1 MDKETIIQGAKENGK
16 FLSAVGLQNVVKLI
30 KTHING
36 QIGKL
41 TTLIDGKQNKL
52 TLGKGLTLSQNGE
65 LSITLDP
72 TLYKI
77 VQALPTKPD
86 DADLNKI
93 FVVIPE
99 GEIGKNHTEYIWLS
113 ASNKWEELGS
123 SSANVD
129 LSNYVTTEALN
140 NKIASLT
147 SEVETLKA
155 ANNDL
160 TDVSTLKYINS
171 IPHVKITFTNPY
183 PMTLY
188 GDCTL
193 QVSCNFDRDKFLNF
207 FPFKL
212 AYRDGTSFSGNYV
225 DADTTDSINYSCVG
239 VPNLRAFKV
248 FDKSSYT
255 LSIYLYCI
263 TNKDYWILFNRYL
276 HNEHFVGG
284 LPTTEAQIKE
294 PPTPVTKA
302 EAEGIVTTISEKYKE
317 RRIMNFRTY
326 NNLTLLGIAM
336 TLMHTHNTNC
346 FACTQDGA
354 VGHKGYSLY
363 KVMQDSLPLGALN
376 FNPALSSDPNF
387 TFPQF
392 KPYFTLEGGRIN
404 LFGMRDWISTD
415 NTYQNIIVGGTF
427 ENDVLSFADTLGTI
441 QMYRREIDPLN
452 GMEQQFFR
460 GYHRCWTENE
470 KYKKTKSWYEFMVAE
485 PMDWSTTKDFAV
497 HAFSAS
503 GQIFPYVPV
512 RCLKPT
518 DKAYVR
524 VRLN

>member
-1 MDKETIIQGAKENGK
+1 MAIHVGIDEPKDKSKLWVKPENGE
-16 FLSAVGLQNVVKLI
+16 NV
-30 KTHING
+30 
-36 QIGKL
+36 
-41 TTLIDGKQNKL
+41 
-52 TLGKGLTLSQNGE
+52 
-65 LSITLDP
+65 
-72 TLYKI
+72 LY
-77 VQALPTKPD
+77 T
-86 DADLNKI
+86 
-93 FVVIPE
+93 
-99 GEIGKNHTEYIWLS
+99 Y
-113 ASNKWEELGS
+113 SNKGWIKATSAGGGS
-123 SSANVD
+123 TPTPPVNLQPILD
-129 LSNYVTTEALN
+129 Q
-140 NKIASLT
+140 IASLT
-147 SEVETLKA
+147 SEVKTLKA
-155 ANNDL
+155 ANSDL

-193 QVSCNFDRDKFLNF
+193 QVSCNFDREKFLDF

-225 DADTTDSINYSCVG
+225 DADTTDNIQYSCVG

-255 LSIYLYCI
+255 LSIYIYCI
-263 TNKDYWILFNRYL
+263 TDKDYWILFSRYL

-294 PPTPVTKA
+294 APTLVTKA
-302 EAEGIVTTISEKYKE
+302 EAESIVTTIPEKFKE

-326 NNLTLLGIAM
+326 NNITLLGIAM

-354 VGHKGYSLY
+354 FGHKGYSLY
-363 KVMQDSLPLGALN
+363 KVLQDSLPLGALY
-376 FNPALSSDPNF
+376 FSSPLSTDPNF

-392 KPYFTLEGGRIN
+392 KPYFTLEGGRVN
-404 LFGMRDWISTD
+404 LFGMRDWFSTRS
-415 NTYQNIIVGGTF
+415 NNANIIVGGTF
-427 ENDVLSFADTLGTI
+427 ENGVLSFADTLGTI

-452 GMEQQFFR
+452 GMEQQFFA

-485 PMDWSTTKDFAV
+485 PMDWTATKDFAV
-497 HAFSAS
+497 QALSAS
-503 GQIFPYVPV
+503 GQIFPYVTV

>member
-1 MDKETIIQGAKENGK
+1 MDKESIIQGAKENGK
-16 FLSAVGLQNVVKLI
+16 FLSAAGLQNVVKLI
-30 KTHING
+30 KAHING

-52 TLGKGLTLSQNGE
+52 TPGSGLTLSPNGE
-65 LSITLDP
+65 LSITLDH

-77 VQALPTKPD
+77 VQELPTKPD

-99 GEIGKNHTEYIWLS
+99 GEIGKNHNEYIWLS
-113 ASNKWEELGS
+113 TSNRWEELGS

-140 NKIASLT
+140 AKIASLI

-183 PMTLY
+183 PQTLE

-193 QVSCNFDRDKFLNF
+193 QVSCNFDRNKFLDF

-212 AYRDGTSFSGNYV
+212 AYRDGNSFSCYYV
-225 DADTTDSINYSCVG
+225 DADTTDSIQYSCVG

-255 LSIYLYCI
+255 LSIYIYCI
-263 TNKDYWILFNRYL
+263 TNKDYWLLFNRYL

-284 LPTTEAQIKE
+284 LPTTEEQIKE
-294 PPTPVTKA
+294 APTPVTKA
-302 EAEGIVTTISEKYKE
+302 EAEGIVTTIPEKFKE

-346 FACTQDGA
+346 FACTQNGNI
-354 VGHKGYSLY
+354 GRKGYSLF

-376 FNPALSSDPNF
+376 FNPVLSRDPNF

-392 KPYFTLEGGRIN
+392 KPYFTLDGGRIN
-404 LFGMRDWISTD
+404 LFGMRDWVSIDSGLS
-415 NTYQNIIVGGTF
+415 IIVGGTF
-427 ENDVLSFADTLGTI
+427 ENNVLSFADTLGTI
-441 QMYRREIDPLN
+441 QMYRREIDPIN
-452 GMEQQFFR
+452 AIEQQFFY

-470 KYKKTKSWYEFMVAE
+470 KYKKTKSWYEFMVSE
-485 PMDWSTTKDFAV
+485 PMDWSTTKDFTV
-497 HAFSAS
+497 NPLSAS
-503 GQIFPYVPV
+503 GHIFPYMPV

-518 DKAYVR
+518 DKGFVR

>member
-1 MDKETIIQGAKENGK
+1 MDKK
-16 FLSAVGLQNVVKLI
+16 FINDTGLRRVVNLI
-30 KTHING
+30 KEYVD
-36 QIGKL
+36 
-41 TTLIDGKQNKL
+41 TLLRALGDNLDNKQDRL
-52 TLGKGLTLSQNGE
+52 RIGKGLTLSPNGE
-65 LSITLDP
+65 LSATLDT

-77 VQALPTKPD
+77 VSALPTSPGTE
-86 DADLNKI
+86 DLNKI

-99 GEIGKNHTEYIWLS
+99 GEVGKNHKEYIWLS
-113 ASNKWEELGS
+113 DSNKWEELGS
-123 SSANVD
+123 SSANID

-140 NKIASLT
+140 AKIASLT
-147 SEVETLKA
+147 SEVETLKS
-155 ANNDL
+155 ANADL

-183 PMTLY
+183 PATLY

-193 QVSCNFDRDKFLNF
+193 QVSCNFDREKFLNF

-225 DADTTDSINYSCVG
+225 DADTTDNIQYSCVG
-239 VPNLRAFKV
+239 IPNLRAFKV
-248 FDKSSYT
+248 FDKGGYT
-255 LSIYLYCI
+255 LSIYLYCL
-263 TNKDYWILFNRYL
+263 TNKDYWTLFSRYL

-284 LPTTEAQIKE
+284 LPTTEVQIKE
-294 PPTPVTKA
+294 PPTLVTKA
-302 EAEGIVTTISEKYKE
+302 EAEGIVTTIPEKFKE

-354 VGHKGYSLY
+354 FGHKGYSLY
-363 KVMQDSLPLGALN
+363 KVMQDSLPLGALD
-376 FNPALSSDPNF
+376 FASPLPVDPNF

-392 KPYFTLEGGRIN
+392 KPYFTLEGGRVN
-404 LFGMRDWISTD
+404 LFGMRDWVSTD
-415 NTYQNIIVGGTF
+415 ANSNIIVGGTF
-427 ENDVLSFADTLGTI
+427 ENDVLSFSDTLGTI

-452 GMEQQFFR
+452 GMEQQFFS

>member
-1 MDKETIIQGAKENGK
+1 MAIHVGIDEPKDKTKLWVKPENGE
-16 FLSAVGLQNVVKLI
+16 NV
-30 KTHING
+30 
-36 QIGKL
+36 
-41 TTLIDGKQNKL
+41 
-52 TLGKGLTLSQNGE
+52 
-65 LSITLDP
+65 
-72 TLYKI
+72 LY
-77 VQALPTKPD
+77 T
-86 DADLNKI
+86 
-93 FVVIPE
+93 
-99 GEIGKNHTEYIWLS
+99 Y
-113 ASNKWEELGS
+113 SNKGWVKTTNAGGS
-123 SSANVD
+123 STPTPPTNLQPILD
-129 LSNYVTTEALN
+129 Q
-140 NKIASLT
+140 IASLS

-155 ANNDL
+155 ANADL

-212 AYRDGTSFSGNYV
+212 AYRNGDHFEGDYV
-225 DADTTDSINYSCVG
+225 NADTTDNIQYSCVG

-255 LSIYLYCI
+255 LSIYIYCI

-284 LPTTEAQIKE
+284 LPATEAQIKE
-294 PPTPVTKA
+294 PPTPVTKE
-302 EAEGIVTTISEKYKE
+302 EAEGIVTTIPEKFKE

-363 KVMQDSLPLGALN
+363 KVMQDSLPLGSLN
-376 FNPALSSDPNF
+376 FNPALSPDPNF

-392 KPYFTLEGGRIN
+392 KSYFTLEGGRIN
-404 LFGMRDWISTD
+404 LFGMRDWASSD

-441 QMYRREIDPLN
+441 QMYRREIDPIN
-452 GMEQQFFR
+452 GVEAQFYN

-485 PMDWSTTKDFAV
+485 PIDWSTTKDFAV
-497 HAFSAS
+497 QALSAS